1 MARLLIVD
9 DETSIRNV
17 LRQLFEYEG
26 HQVGMAASGREALG
40 SLEEGPVDAVFLDVK
55 MPGEDGL
62 DILAEIR
69 ERHPGTQVVMISGH
83 GTIDTAVEATRRGAF
98 DFLQK
103 PLDTDRLLLTLRN
116 VLDRRGLEASVEALR
131 SEVESHHEI
140 IGRSPAIRSVLER
153 IERVAPTDAR
163 VLITGENGTGKEL
176 VARALHRRSRRSD
189 RPFVEVNCAA
199 IPSELI
205 ESELFGHMKGSFT
218 GAVQDRPGTFEQ
230 ADGGTLFLDEIGD
243 MSLAAQAKVLRALEE
258 GKVMRVG
265 GQGVHDVDVRV
276 IAATNKDLPREIEES
291 RFREDLFYRL
301 NVVPVHVPPLR
312 ERREDIPLLVRH
324 FTNQMA
330 NRERI
335 PTRSFTEGAV
345 DLLARRDWP
354 GNVRELRN
362 TVERL
367 LILSAGDTVTEADV
381 MLLTVGG
388 GAVSGLNLD
397 GLGHMTFQ
405 EFRDQAERA
414 FLLQRLRDHEWNVS
428 ETARSIDMPRSNLY
442 KKIERFGLTREE

>member
-1 MARLLIVD
+1 
-9 DETSIRNV
+9 
-17 LRQLFEYEG
+17 
-26 HQVGMAASGREALG
+26 
-40 SLEEGPVDAVFLDVK
+40 
-55 MPGEDGL
+55 
-62 DILAEIR
+62 
-69 ERHPGTQVVMISGH
+69 
-83 GTIDTAVEATRRGAF
+83 
-98 DFLQK
+98 
-103 PLDTDRLLLTLRN
+103 
-116 VLDRRGLEASVEALR
+116 
-131 SEVESHHEI
+131 
-140 IGRSPAIRSVLER
+140 
-153 IERVAPTDAR
+153 
-163 VLITGENGTGKEL
+163 
-176 VARALHRRSRRSD
+176 
-189 RPFVEVNCAA
+189 
-199 IPSELI
+199 
-205 ESELFGHMKGSFT
+205 
-218 GAVQDRPGTFEQ
+218 
-230 ADGGTLFLDEIGD
+230 
-243 MSLAAQAKVLRALEE
+243 
-258 GKVMRVG
+258 MRVG
-265 GQGVHDVDVRV
+265 GQRVHDVDVRV